1 MENDNIMV
9 SVYMLTFN
17 HEKYIRKAIDSV
29 LMQKV
34 NFEYELV
41 IGDDASTDG
50 TKKIIQEYARK
61 YPKTIRAYC
70 RKKNIGALRNSNS
83 IKHKCRGKYL
93 ACLEGDDYW
102 NIDNKLQL
110 QVEFLEDHPEFIL
123 CYTDVKVIAD
133 VRLKYPFIKRDV
145 LNLEQ
150 LLNNGNGILAI
161 PSPTLVFRNIYR
173 ENPKLFNYYKNV
185 KIVGDRLQH
194 ILLIKMG
201 KFKYMSIEA
210 ATYRHIVRK
219 KGSFSSM
226 PERFRCEDT
235 IQCFRVCKK
244 ISGLKYNNIWNVYIA
259 EIHKQ
264 LFSSISYINKFELM
278 KLFVC
283 KLNTIEKY
291 YYIRL
296 LCKSY
301 RCKNTI

>member
-1 MENDNIMV
+1 MESDNILV

-61 YPKTIRAYC
+61 YPNTIRAYC
-70 RKKNIGALRNSNS
+70 RTKNIGALNNSIS

-110 QVEFLEDHPEFIL
+110 QVDFLESHPEFIL
-123 CYTDVKVIAD
+123 CYTDVKLITD
-133 VRLKYPFIKRDV
+133 VPLKYPFIKRDV
-145 LNLEQ
+145 INLEH
-150 LLNNGNGILAI
+150 LLNNGNGILAV
-161 PSPTLVFRNIYR
+161 PSPTIVFRNIYK
-173 ENPKLFNYYKNV
+173 ENPKLFNYYKNM

-194 ILLIKMG
+194 TLLIQRG
-201 KFKYMSIEA
+201 KFKYIPIES
-210 ATYRHIVRK
+210 ATYRYIVRK

-226 PERFRCEDT
+226 PERVRCEDT

-244 ISGLKYNNIWNVYIA
+244 ISGPKYNEIWNVYIA
-259 EIHKQ
+259 EIYKQ
-264 LFSSISYINKFELM
+264 LFTSINCVNNKFELM
-278 KLFVC
+278 KVFMC
-283 KLNTIEKY
+283 KLNIIEKY
-291 YYIRL
+291 YLIRE
-296 LCKSY
+296 LCKEFI
-301 RCKNTI
+301 C